1 MLGRYLSYRA
11 TAGEPV
17 RSEELEYLIN
27 RSNKNVASALEALPL
42 FGEVLLGP
50 STRPARGLVPDPE
63 STGLYEAVFWGD
75 RFRMEGRNDISQA
88 YFNRYHLLDRAADN
102 K

>member
-11 TAGEPV
+11 AVGEPV
-17 RSEELEYLIN
+17 RYEELEYLIK
-27 RSNKNVASALEALPL
+27 RSHKNVAAGLKVLPL
-42 FGEVLLGP
+42 ISEVLLRP

-75 RFRMEGRNDISQA
+75 RFRMEGRNDIAQA
-88 YFNRYHLLDRAADN
+88 YFNRYHSLDSAAD
-102 K
+102 KE